1 MYSLLIMYIATT
13 YFVNNIVIA
22 DTSRQRNTTLKAHH
36 RKYKTGV
43 RRNLFVKILSPHK
56 HSKYN
61 LSKVFN
67 ELQPD
72 YEPSQLQSIRRNTTK
87 KFDILQQV
95 YNKLEQNR
103 GTNKNEMINLPG
115 AIHVYGPPPV
125 HHQPKLP
132 EAEEPY
138 HVIATPHL
146 TKFHSYHRL
155 SAVPPGV
162 NPDNFPFHLFS
173 NKHPTEIT
181 GGQPQHLYLP
191 YTNGLQRPAIPG
203 KIPVLPVVGKQISTR
218 GGGIL
223 SQMPRV
229 EGRGNGVLPQIPH
242 LESNMISEP
251 QLELPQGQLSS
262 SLMSPPVEGSLI
274 ASPSESILTQPPAEQ
289 IISPSEQ
296 DPAISRMTSPSGA
309 AEINVAPQAFGEI
322 SQDTSSLERIQTNPL
337 PMISSPVETPD
348 SSLVRLTANGISEKP
363 SGKSLLLNPSPQ
375 FLANSRQSYNP
386 AISVHRDRPINM
398 VAGPHLTS
406 PVKRKPILIQAP
418 VNEYEEQPQTIQQ
431 PPQETEV
438 QVPLDQLKP
447 SHVYHTH
454 HVTKHHHHWSK

>member
-1 MYSLLIMYIATT
+1 MYSLLIMYIATSH
-13 YFVNNIVIA
+13 FVNNMVIA
-22 DTSRQRNTTLKAHH
+22 DASRQRNTTLKAHH

-162 NPDNFPFHLFS
+162 NPDNFPFHFFS
-173 NKHPTEIT
+173 NKRPTEIT

-191 YTNGLQRPAIPG
+191 YTNGLQRPVIPG
-203 KIPVLPVVGKQISTR
+203 KVPVLPVVGKQISTR
-218 GGGIL
+218 GGGML
-223 SQMPRV
+223 SQMPRA
-229 EGRGNGVLPQIPH
+229 EARGNGVLPQMPH

-251 QLELPQGQLSS
+251 QLELPQGQMSS
-262 SLMSPPVEGSLI
+262 SLMSPPMQGSLI
-274 ASPSESILTQPPAEQ
+274 ASPSESMLTQPPPEQ

-296 DPAISRMTSPSGA
+296 DPAISRMTPETF
-309 AEINVAPQAFGEI
+309 AET
-322 SQDTSSLERIQTNPL
+322 SQETPSLERIQTNPL
-337 PMISSPVETPD
+337 PMISSPVESPG
-348 SSLVRLTANGISEKP
+348 SSLVGLATNGISEKP

-398 VAGPHLTS
+398 VAGARLTS
-406 PVKRKPILIQAP
+406 SVKRKPILIQAP

-431 PPQETEV
+431 PPQETEI
-438 QVPLDQLKP
+438 QVPLDELKP

-454 HVTKHHHHWSK
+454 HITEHHHHWSK